1 MRSTK
6 SILSVFAVAL
16 ALSACSRANDRGT
29 AAPIAAPIAGAPV
42 SVTLESPGIGALPSA
57 LFGGSLYYAGQDGQQ
72 YVVRVA
78 NNTARRVEVVVTVDG
93 RDVVSG
99 QLGDYRKQRGYII
112 EPFGQIAIDGFR
124 QSFDQVAAFRF
135 SGLQDSYTAL
145 QGTPQHAGVVGI
157 AVFEERGN
165 PKASGPLAV
174 GPSTPT
180 PFPSSGGDRDVA
192 AGRIATAPHDSRMAA
207 EDEPAAPAAEAGAS
221 ADFNARKSEVAPS
234 AAPGGGN
241 FAPPPVPRN
250 ELGTEYGES
259 QASSVHEVAFKRKH
273 KRRPDAVFS
282 VFYDSP
288 NGLAARGIPLGGGG
302 AFAPAPAP
310 QPFPDRAPR
319 R

>member
-6 SILSVFAVAL
+6 SILSVFAIAL
-16 ALSACSRANDRGT
+16 ALSACSRTNDRGT
-29 AAPIAAPIAGAPV
+29 AAPLAAPVAGAPV
-42 SVTLESPGIGALPSA
+42 SVTLESPGMGALPSA

-99 QLGDYRKQRGYII
+99 ELGDYRKQRGYII

-124 QSFDQVAAFRF
+124 QSLEQVAAFRF

-145 QGTPQHAGVVGI
+145 QGTPQHAGVIGI

-174 GPSTPT
+174 GPSTQS
-180 PFPSSGGDRDVA
+180 PFPNGGDRDIA
-192 AGRIATAPHDSRMAA
+192 SARIAAAPHDGRMAA
-207 EDEPAAPAAEAGAS
+207 EDDASAPAAEAGAT

-234 AAPGGGN
+234 SAQGGGN

-259 QASSVHEVAFKRKH
+259 QSSSVHEVAFKRKH

-288 NGLAARGIPLGGGG
+288 NGLAARGIPLGGGV
-302 AFAPAPAP
+302 AFVPAPAP
-310 QPFPDRAPR
+310 EPFPDRAPR